1 MISGQP
7 GWFGIRSI
15 NLDLVCLASILIKV
29 FFGLKACLANTSLS
43 LFWQLFLKEENNL
56 PNKPKKFQKF

>member
-7 GWFGIRSI
+7 GWFGVGSI

-29 FFGLKACLANTSLS
+29 FFGLKACLANTPLG
-43 LFWQLFLKEENNL
+43 LFWQLYSKEKKKL